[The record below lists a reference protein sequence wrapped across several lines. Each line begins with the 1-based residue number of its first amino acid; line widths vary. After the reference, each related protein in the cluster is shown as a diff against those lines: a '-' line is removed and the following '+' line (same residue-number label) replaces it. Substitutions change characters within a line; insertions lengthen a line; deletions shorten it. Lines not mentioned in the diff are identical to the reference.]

1 MQIIHEHHN
10 KNKLEKGL
18 NIELK
23 NYNILNLETSE
34 WIKKTISIFLVTL
47 QQELNSP
54 YTEYKENDS
63 NFRILGK
70 I

>member
-1 MQIIHEHHN
+1 MTIVNAKYYMQIIHEDHN

-47 QQELNSP
+47 QQELN
-54 YTEYKENDS
+54 
-63 NFRILGK
+63 
-70 I
+70 